1 MCNDQLHVYK
11 GTITEQMLAA
21 VRAAMASDVFASNY
35 FEQLNPEREGNYK
48 ISIPGINNSYYSMP
62 VRDTS

>member
-11 GTITEQMLAA
+11 GTLTEQMLAA

-35 FEQLNPEREGNYK
+35 FEQLNPEREEN
-48 ISIPGINNSYYSMP
+48 
-62 VRDTS
+62 